1 MSAPE
6 PDRQAAELRRRAS
19 TLRRV
24 AALVEDALLGH
35 LARLA
40 GDATW
45 FGPTAGAFADDCR
58 TVARLLAESA
68 DDLRRAA
75 TRLDH
80 EAHEL
85 EEAALVAGAVLGT

>member
-6 PDRQAAELRRRAS
+6 PTRQAAELRRRAS
-19 TLRRV
+19 GLRRV
-24 AALVEDALLGH
+24 SALVEDALLGH

-58 TVARLLAESA
+58 TVRQLLAETA

-80 EAHEL
+80 EAREL
-85 EEAALVAGAVLGT
+85 ERAALVAGSVIGT